1 MKIRINSVFAGIVVL
16 FFLFLIGGTPV
27 YAQIDSV
34 NSKVFVDTTAIVTS
48 GDSTIIEAEV
58 IDETVPKQSA
68 QTSVDHVIE
77 QRLKALQN
85 KVPLVYNAK
94 IKGFIDYFSV
104 RNARYAMIMERRK
117 RVYFPMF
124 EEILKAQNV
133 PEEIKYLAIVESG
146 LNAKAVSPAGAA
158 GLWQFMT
165 FTGKEFGLK
174 QDDLLDERLDPEKAT
189 VAACR
194 YLTVL
199 YNTFKDWELALAS
212 YNCGPGNVRRAIRK
226 SGYKETF
233 WQIYD
238 YLPKETRSYVP
249 QFVALTYIMNH
260 MGDHNIVA
268 DSIEYPIAFDTI
280 SVHQYF
286 DIFTFSEVLNICTD
300 DMRKLN
306 PALKKG
312 ILSGAYPYK
321 IRVPVDKMAQ
331 FYLNRVDILDA
342 CSKEVP
348 REELTSSPVR
358 TVTSSSSSSSGSP
371 ASTQKIYYTVRNG
384 DALGSIA
391 GKYHVTVTDI
401 KRWNKLSSNTIR
413 IGQRLIIYKKVSAT
427 AKSTPVSGTSKATA
441 AKTTITSKPTT
452 AANAPSIYYVK
463 SGDSLWTISQKFP
476 GLTVDKIKK
485 LNGLTSN
492 SIKVGQK
499 LILN

>member
-1 MKIRINSVFAGIVVL
+1 MKIRINSARSVIILIASIL
-16 FFLFLIGGTPV
+16 FIGATPV
-27 YAQIDSV
+27 CAQIDSSGV
-34 NSKVFVDTTAIVTS
+34 VTS
-48 GDSTIIEAEV
+48 SDSTIIKAEEFEEAAAPMPPQPSVDEV
-58 IDETVPKQSA
+58 IAK
-68 QTSVDHVIE
+68 
-77 QRLKALQN
+77 RLKALQN
-85 KVPLVYNAK
+85 EVPLVYNAK

-124 EEILKAQNV
+124 EEILKSQHV

-174 QDDLLDERLDPEKAT
+174 QDELLDERLDPEKAT
-189 VAACR
+189 VAACK
-194 YLTVL
+194 YLSAL
-199 YNTFKDWELALAS
+199 HRTFNDWELALAS

-260 MGDHNIVA
+260 MADHGIVA
-268 DSIEYPIAFDTI
+268 DSLEYPIAYDTI
-280 SVHQYF
+280 SVDQYF
-286 DIFTFSEVLNICTD
+286 DMYTFSELLNICSD

-312 ILSGAYPYK
+312 ILNGAYPYK
-321 IRVPVDKMAQ
+321 IKVPVDKMAQ
-331 FYLNRVDILDA
+331 FYLNRIDILDA
-342 CSKEVP
+342 CSKVVS
-348 REELTSSPVR
+348 RAGVATGPVAIR
-358 TVTSSSSSSSGSP
+358 ATSSSSSSSSS
-371 ASTQKIYYTVRNG
+371 STAGTTKVYYTVRSG

-391 GKYHVTVTDI
+391 AKYHVYISDI

-413 IGQRLIIYKKVSAT
+413 VGQRLVIYKKGGSTVAT
-427 AKSTPVSGTSKATA
+427 SSTSKT
-441 AKTTITSKPTT
+441 KPTT
-452 AANAPSIYYVK
+452 TTPKATPNVYYVR

-492 SIKVGQK
+492 GIKVGQK

>member
-1 MKIRINSVFAGIVVL
+1 MKISIYSTLSGIILIASIL
-16 FFLFLIGGTPV
+16 FIGAAPV
-27 YAQIDSV
+27 CAQIDS
-34 NSKVFVDTTAIVTS
+34 SSIVTS
-48 GDSTIIEAEV
+48 SDSTIIEAEEFEEAAAP
-58 IDETVPKQSA
+58 IPPQP
-68 QTSVDHVIE
+68 SVDEVIAK
-77 QRLKALQN
+77 RLKALQN
-85 KVPLVYNAK
+85 EVPLVYNAK

-104 RNARYAMIMERRK
+104 RNARYAMVMERRK

-124 EEILKAQNV
+124 EEILKSQHV

-174 QDDLLDERLDPEKAT
+174 QDELLDERLDPEKAT
-189 VAACR
+189 VAACK
-194 YLTVL
+194 YLSAL
-199 YNTFKDWELALAS
+199 HRTFNDWELALAS

-260 MGDHNIVA
+260 MADHGIVA
-268 DSIEYPIAFDTI
+268 DSLEYPIAYDTI
-280 SVHQYF
+280 TVDQYF
-286 DIFTFSEVLNICTD
+286 DMYTFSEVLNICSD

-321 IRVPVDKMAQ
+321 IKVPVDKMAQ
-331 FYLNRVDILDA
+331 FYLNRIDILDA
-342 CSKEVP
+342 CSKEVLRSGLASGP
-348 REELTSSPVR
+348 VTSR
-358 TVTSSSSSSSGSP
+358 ATSSSSNSSSIAG
-371 ASTQKIYYTVRNG
+371 TTKVYYTVRSG

-391 GKYHVTVTDI
+391 AKYHVYISDI

-413 IGQRLIIYKKVSAT
+413 VGQRLVIYKKGGSAVASSASSKPKLSNAPT
-427 AKSTPVSGTSKATA
+427 TSKVT
-441 AKTTITSKPTT
+441 P
-452 AANAPSIYYVK
+452 NVYYVR

>member
-1 MKIRINSVFAGIVVL
+1 MKIRIHSVLSVIILTASIL
-16 FFLFLIGGTPV
+16 LIGAVPV
-27 YAQIDSV
+27 CAQIDSSSV
-34 NSKVFVDTTAIVTS
+34 VTS
-48 GDSTIIEAEV
+48 SDSTIIKAEEFEEKAAQVPSQPSVDEV
-58 IDETVPKQSA
+58 IAK
-68 QTSVDHVIE
+68 
-77 QRLKALQN
+77 RLKALQN
-85 KVPLVYNAK
+85 EVPLVYNAK

-104 RNARYAMIMERRK
+104 RNARYALVMERRK
-117 RVYFPMF
+117 RIYFPMF
-124 EEILKAQNV
+124 EEILKSQNV

-174 QDDLLDERLDPEKAT
+174 QDELLDERLDPEKAT
-189 VAACR
+189 VAACK
-194 YLTVL
+194 YLSAL
-199 YNTFKDWELALAS
+199 HRTFNDWELALAS

-260 MGDHNIVA
+260 MGDHGIVA
-268 DSIEYPIAFDTI
+268 DSLEYPIAFDTI
-280 SVHQYF
+280 TVDQYF
-286 DIFTFSEVLNICTD
+286 DMYTFSEVLNICAD

-321 IRVPVDKMAQ
+321 IKVPVDKMAQ
-331 FYLNRVDILDA
+331 FYLNRIDILDA
-342 CSKEVP
+342 CSKEVTRAGIASGP
-348 REELTSSPVR
+348 ISSR
-358 TVTSSSSSSSGSP
+358 ATSSSSGSS
-371 ASTQKIYYTVRNG
+371 STAGTTKVYYTVRNG

-391 GKYHVTVTDI
+391 AKYHVYISDI

-413 IGQRLIIYKKVSAT
+413 TGQRLVIYKKGSGPVTASAPVSSKKKSAGAT
-427 AKSTPVSGTSKATA
+427 ASRATPNV
-441 AKTTITSKPTT
+441 
-452 AANAPSIYYVK
+452 YYVR

>member
-1 MKIRINSVFAGIVVL
+1 MKIRIKSVLSDIILIASIL
-16 FFLFLIGGTPV
+16 FIGVAPV
-27 YAQIDSV
+27 YAQIDSSGV
-34 NSKVFVDTTAIVTS
+34 ITS
-48 GDSTIIEAEV
+48 GDSTIIKAEEFEEAAAKAPSQPSVDEV
-58 IDETVPKQSA
+58 IAK
-68 QTSVDHVIE
+68 
-77 QRLKALQN
+77 RLKALQN
-85 KVPLVYNAK
+85 EVPLVYNTK

-104 RNARYAMIMERRK
+104 RNARYAMVMERRK

-124 EEILKAQNV
+124 EEILKSQHV

-174 QDDLLDERLDPEKAT
+174 QDEFLDERLDPEKAT
-189 VAACR
+189 VAACK
-194 YLTVL
+194 YLSAL
-199 YNTFKDWELALAS
+199 HRTFNDWELALAS

-260 MGDHNIVA
+260 MADHGIVA
-268 DSIEYPIAFDTI
+268 DSLEYPIAYDTI
-280 SVHQYF
+280 SVDQYF
-286 DIFTFSEVLNICTD
+286 DLYTFSEVLNICSD

-306 PALKKG
+306 PALRKG

-321 IRVPVDKMAQ
+321 IKVPVDKMAQ
-331 FYLNRVDILDA
+331 FYLNRIDILDA
-342 CSKEVP
+342 CSKEVS
-348 REELTSSPVR
+348 RAGVATGQVTIR
-358 TVTSSSSSSSGSP
+358 ATSSSAISSSSTAG
-371 ASTQKIYYTVRNG
+371 ATKVYYTVRSG

-391 GKYHVTVTDI
+391 GKYHVYITDI

-413 IGQRLIIYKKVSAT
+413 VGQRLVIYKKGGSTIVSSTSSPSKTKSSSAT
-427 AKSTPVSGTSKATA
+427 ISKAT
-441 AKTTITSKPTT
+441 P
-452 AANAPSIYYVK
+452 NAYYVR

>member
-1 MKIRINSVFAGIVVL
+1 MKIRITSAYTGLAVLFSILFMGASPVCAQTDSINNKVFA
-16 FFLFLIGGTPV
+16 
-27 YAQIDSV
+27 
-34 NSKVFVDTTAIVTS
+34 DTTSIVTS
-48 GDSTIIEAEV
+48 GDSTIIEAEI
-58 IDETVPKQSA
+58 IDETVPKQAA
-68 QTSVDHVIE
+68 QSSVDQVIE

-117 RVYFPMF
+117 RIYFPMF
-124 EEILKAQNV
+124 EEILKSQGV

-260 MGDHNIVA
+260 MGDHGIVA

-280 SVHQYF
+280 FVNQYF
-286 DIFTFSEVLNICTD
+286 DMFTFSDVLNICAD

-312 ILSGAYPYK
+312 VLSGAYPYK

-331 FYLNRVDILDA
+331 FYLNRIDILDA

-348 REELTSSPVR
+348 RENVSSSPVR
-358 TVTSSSSSSSGSP
+358 AVTSSSSSSSGAP
-371 ASTQKIYYTVRNG
+371 ASTQKVYYTVKNG
-384 DALGSIA
+384 DALGTIA
-391 GKYHVTVTDI
+391 SKYHVTVTDI
-401 KRWNKLSSNTIR
+401 KRWNKLSSSTIR
-413 IGQRLIIYKKVSAT
+413 VGQRLIIYKKVSAT
-427 AKSTPVSGTSKATA
+427 ASRISTSDTVKSPA
-441 AKTTITSKPTT
+441 ASTVPKS
-452 AANAPSIYYVK
+452 APSVYYVK
-463 SGDSLWTISQKFP
+463 NGDSLWTISQKFP
-476 GLTVDKIKK
+476 GLTVEKIKK

>member
-1 MKIRINSVFAGIVVL
+1 MKIKINSVQRG
-16 FFLFLIGGTPV
+16 FFLFLAIFLIGTIPSR
-27 YAQIDSV
+27 AQIDS
-34 NSKVFVDTTAIVTS
+34 TTIVTS
-48 GDSTIIEAEV
+48 SDSSIIKAEEVEEAE
-58 IDETVPKQSA
+58 EKQPSQLA
-68 QTSVDHVIE
+68 SVDQVIA
-77 QRLKALQN
+77 QRLKVLQN
-85 KVPLVYNAK
+85 EVPLVYNSR
-94 IKGFIDYFSV
+94 IKSFIDYFTV
-104 RNARYAMIMERRK
+104 RNPRYALVMERRK
-117 RVYFPMF
+117 RVYFPTF
-124 EEILKAQNV
+124 EEILKTQKV

-174 QDDLLDERLDPEKAT
+174 QDEFLDERLDPEKAT
-189 VAACR
+189 VAACK

-268 DSIEYPIAFDTI
+268 DSLEYPIAFDTI
-280 SVHQYF
+280 TVHQYF
-286 DIFTFSEVLNICTD
+286 DLFTFSELLNICSD

-312 ILSGAYPYK
+312 ILSGTYAYK
-321 IRVPVDKMAQ
+321 IRVPVDRMAQ

-342 CSKEVP
+342 CSKEVA
-348 REELTSSPVR
+348 RTGVIQGAASIRTTSSN
-358 TVTSSSSSSSGSP
+358 SSSTV
-371 ASTQKIYYTVRNG
+371 ASQKIYYTVRSG

-391 GKYHVTVTDI
+391 GKYRVTVTDI

-413 IGQRLIIYKKVSAT
+413 VGQRLVIYKKGKGVPATVSAT
-427 AKSTPVSGTSKATA
+427 SKTTKSVST
-441 AKTTITSKPTT
+441 AKTASTSSVKK
-452 AANAPSIYYVK
+452 AAPQVYYVK
-463 SGDSLWTISQKFP
+463 PGDSLWTISQQFP
-476 GLTVDKIKK
+476 GLTVDKIKR

>member
-1 MKIRINSVFAGIVVL
+1 MKIRIRSVLSGIILTASIL
-16 FFLFLIGGTPV
+16 FIGVAPV
-27 YAQIDSV
+27 CAQIDSSGV
-34 NSKVFVDTTAIVTS
+34 VTS
-48 GDSTIIEAEV
+48 SDSTIIEAE
-58 IDETVPKQSA
+58 EFEEAAAKAPSQP
-68 QTSVDHVIE
+68 SVDEVIAK
-77 QRLKALQN
+77 RLKALQN
-85 KVPLVYNAK
+85 EVPLVYNAK

-104 RNARYAMIMERRK
+104 RNARYAMVMERRK

-124 EEILKAQNV
+124 EEILKSQHV

-174 QDDLLDERLDPEKAT
+174 QDEFLDERLDPEKAT
-189 VAACR
+189 VAACK
-194 YLTVL
+194 YLSAL
-199 YNTFKDWELALAS
+199 HRTFNDWELALAS

-260 MGDHNIVA
+260 MADHGIVA
-268 DSIEYPIAFDTI
+268 DSLEYPIAYDTI
-280 SVHQYF
+280 TVDQYF
-286 DIFTFSEVLNICTD
+286 DMYTFSEVLNICSD

-306 PALKKG
+306 PALRKG
-312 ILSGAYPYK
+312 ILNGAYSYK
-321 IRVPVDKMAQ
+321 IKVPVDKMAQ
-331 FYLNRVDILDA
+331 FYLNRIDILDA
-342 CSKEVP
+342 CSKEVSRAGVATGP
-348 REELTSSPVR
+348 AVSRSASS
-358 TVTSSSSSSSGSP
+358 TSSSSSTSG
-371 ASTQKIYYTVRNG
+371 TTKVYYTVRSG

-391 GKYHVTVTDI
+391 AKYHVYVSDI
-401 KRWNKLSSNTIR
+401 KRWNRLSSNTIR
-413 IGQRLIIYKKVSAT
+413 VGQRLVIYKKGSTTVASSSSSSSKP
-427 AKSTPVSGTSKATA
+427 KSTSTTSKTT
-441 AKTTITSKPTT
+441 KTIP
-452 AANAPSIYYVK
+452 NVYYVR

>member
-1 MKIRINSVFAGIVVL
+1 MKIRITAVCTGLVL
-16 FFLFLIGGTPV
+16 CFLFLIGGIPV
-27 YAQIDSV
+27 YAQTDSA
-34 NSKVFVDTTAIVTS
+34 NSKVLVDTTSIVTS
-48 GDSTIIEAEV
+48 GDSTIIEAEI
-58 IDETVPKQSA
+58 IDETVPKQSV
-68 QTSVDHVIE
+68 QTSIDQVIE

-104 RNARYAMIMERRK
+104 RNARYALVMERRK

-124 EEILKAQNV
+124 EEILKAQGV

-280 SVHQYF
+280 SVNQYF

-312 ILSGAYPYK
+312 VLSGAYPYK

-331 FYLNRVDILDA
+331 FYLNRIDILDA

-348 REELTSSPVR
+348 RENVSSSPVR
-358 TVTSSSSSSSGSP
+358 TVTSNSSSSSGTP
-371 ASTQKIYYTVRNG
+371 ASTQKVYYTVKSG
-384 DALGSIA
+384 DALGTIA
-391 GKYHVTVTDI
+391 SKHHVTVTDI
-401 KRWNKLSSNTIR
+401 KRWNKLSSSTIR
-413 IGQRLIIYKKVSAT
+413 VGQRLIIYKKVSAT
-427 AKSTPVSGTSKATA
+427 ASGTVKAATSTASK
-441 AKTTITSKPTT
+441 S
-452 AANAPSIYYVK
+452 APSVYYVK
-463 SGDSLWTISQKFP
+463 NGDSLWTISQKFP
-476 GLTVDKIKK
+476 GLTVEKIKK
-485 LNGLTSN
+485 LNGLSSN

>member
-1 MKIRINSVFAGIVVL
+1 MKIRINSVRSVIILIASTL
-16 FFLFLIGGTPV
+16 FIGVFPV
-27 YAQIDSV
+27 CAQIDSNGV
-34 NSKVFVDTTAIVTS
+34 VTS
-48 GDSTIIEAEV
+48 SDSSIIKAEEFEEAAAPMPSQPSVDEV
-58 IDETVPKQSA
+58 IAK
-68 QTSVDHVIE
+68 
-77 QRLKALQN
+77 RLKALQN
-85 KVPLVYNAK
+85 EVPLVYNAK

-104 RNARYAMIMERRK
+104 RNARYAMVMERRK

-124 EEILKAQNV
+124 EEILKSQHV
-133 PEEIKYLAIVESG
+133 PEEIKFLAIVESG
-146 LNAKAVSPAGAA
+146 LNTKAVSPAGAA

-174 QDDLLDERLDPEKAT
+174 QDELLDERLDPEKAT
-189 VAACR
+189 VAACK
-194 YLTVL
+194 YLSAL
-199 YNTFKDWELALAS
+199 HRTFNDWELALAS

-260 MGDHNIVA
+260 MADHGIVA
-268 DSIEYPIAFDTI
+268 DSLEYPIAYDTI
-280 SVHQYF
+280 SVNQYF
-286 DIFTFSEVLNICTD
+286 DMYTFSELLNICSD

-321 IRVPVDKMAQ
+321 IKVPVDKMAQ
-331 FYLNRVDILDA
+331 FYLNRIDILDA
-342 CSKEVP
+342 CSKEVL
-348 REELTSSPVR
+348 RAGVATGAVASRSISSA
-358 TVTSSSSSSSGSP
+358 SSSSSSSAAGS
-371 ASTQKIYYTVRNG
+371 TKVYYTVKSG

-391 GKYHVTVTDI
+391 TKYHIYIADI
-401 KRWNKLSSNTIR
+401 KRWNKLSSSTIR
-413 IGQRLIIYKKVSAT
+413 VGQRLVIYKKGGSNVVAS
-427 AKSTPVSGTSKATA
+427 STSKT
-441 AKTTITSKPTT
+441 KPKTITPKAS
-452 AANAPSIYYVK
+452 PSIYYVR

-476 GLTVDKIKK
+476 GLTIDKIKK

>member
-1 MKIRINSVFAGIVVL
+1 MKIRIHSVLSVIILTASIL
-16 FFLFLIGGTPV
+16 LIGAVPV
-27 YAQIDSV
+27 CAQIDS
-34 NSKVFVDTTAIVTS
+34 SSIVTS
-48 GDSTIIEAEV
+48 SDSTIIKAEEFEEKAAQAPSQPSVDEV
-58 IDETVPKQSA
+58 IAK
-68 QTSVDHVIE
+68 
-77 QRLKALQN
+77 RLKALQN
-85 KVPLVYNAK
+85 EVPLVYNAK

-104 RNARYAMIMERRK
+104 RNARYALVMERRK
-117 RVYFPMF
+117 RIYFPMF
-124 EEILKAQNV
+124 EEILKSQNV

-174 QDDLLDERLDPEKAT
+174 QDELLDERLDPEKAT
-189 VAACR
+189 VAACK
-194 YLTVL
+194 YLSAL
-199 YNTFKDWELALAS
+199 HRTFNDWELALAS

-260 MGDHNIVA
+260 MGDHGIVA
-268 DSIEYPIAFDTI
+268 DSLEYPIAFDTI
-280 SVHQYF
+280 TVDQYF
-286 DIFTFSEVLNICTD
+286 DMYTFGEVLNICAD

-321 IRVPVDKMAQ
+321 IKVPVDKMAQ
-331 FYLNRVDILDA
+331 FYLNRIDILDA
-342 CSKEVP
+342 CSKEVTRAGIASGP
-348 REELTSSPVR
+348 ISSR
-358 TVTSSSSSSSGSP
+358 ATSSSSSSS
-371 ASTQKIYYTVRNG
+371 STAGTTKVYYTVRNG

-391 GKYHVTVTDI
+391 AKYHVHISDI
-401 KRWNKLSSNTIR
+401 KRWNKISSNTIR
-413 IGQRLIIYKKVSAT
+413 AGQRLVIYKKGSGPVTASASPSSKT
-427 AKSTPVSGTSKATA
+427 KSIGTSTKSRAT
-441 AKTTITSKPTT
+441 P
-452 AANAPSIYYVK
+452 NVYYVR

>member
-1 MKIRINSVFAGIVVL
+1 MKIRIRSALSGIVFAASII
-16 FFLFLIGGTPV
+16 FIGTLPAC
-27 YAQIDSV
+27 AQIDSSSV
-34 NSKVFVDTTAIVTS
+34 VTS
-48 GDSTIIEAEV
+48 SDSTIIEAEKF
-58 IDETVPKQSA
+58 EEKAAELPSQP
-68 QTSVDHVIE
+68 SVDEVIAK
-77 QRLKALQN
+77 RLKALQN
-85 KVPLVYNAK
+85 EVPLVYNAK

-104 RNARYAMIMERRK
+104 RNARYAMVMERRK
-117 RVYFPMF
+117 RIYFPMF
-124 EEILKAQNV
+124 EEILKSQNV

-174 QDDLLDERLDPEKAT
+174 QDELLDERLDPEKAT

-194 YLTVL
+194 YLSAL
-199 YNTFKDWELALAS
+199 HRTFNDWELALAS

-238 YLPKETRSYVP
+238 FLPKETRSYVP

-260 MGDHNIVA
+260 MADHGIVA
-268 DSIEYPIAFDTI
+268 DSLEYPIAYDTI
-280 SVHQYF
+280 TVNQYF
-286 DIFTFSEVLNICTD
+286 DMYTFSDVLNICID

-312 ILSGAYPYK
+312 ILNGAYSYK
-321 IRVPVDKMAQ
+321 IKVPVDKMAE
-331 FYLNRVDILDA
+331 FYLNRIDILDA
-342 CSKEVP
+342 CSKEVLRAGVATGP
-348 REELTSSPVR
+348 VTSRSA
-358 TVTSSSSSSSGSP
+358 TSTSSSSSSTAG
-371 ASTQKIYYTVRNG
+371 TTKVYYTVRSG

-391 GKYHVTVTDI
+391 AKYHVNISDV

-413 IGQRLIIYKKVSAT
+413 VGQRLVIYKKGSGTVA
-427 AKSTPVSGTSKATA
+427 APVSSKPKPAAGTSTASAVKAT
-441 AKTTITSKPTT
+441 P
-452 AANAPSIYYVK
+452 NVYYVR